1 MAGNFQKVRLESHS
15 TDQGGD
21 SVILSDLGI
30 LFHSELDMIEN
41 GSDRIT
47 YSYHS
52 EKCMLR
58 VEHKSEKKLSQKL
71 RTWH

>member
-21 SVILSDLGI
+21 CVILSVLGI

-41 GSDRIT
+41 
-47 YSYHS
+47 
-52 EKCMLR
+52 
-58 VEHKSEKKLSQKL
+58 
-71 RTWH
+71 